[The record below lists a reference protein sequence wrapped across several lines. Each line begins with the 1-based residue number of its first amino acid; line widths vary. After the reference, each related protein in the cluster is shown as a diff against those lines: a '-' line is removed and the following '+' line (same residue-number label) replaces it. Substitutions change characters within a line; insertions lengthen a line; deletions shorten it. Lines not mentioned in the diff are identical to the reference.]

1 MSNKLWT
8 TITTIAVLILT
19 LAACQTPLK
28 SIALNQ
34 NAEEQPITLVPD
46 ILDSD
51 GDGVNSQSADFDLK
65 QLS

>member
-1 MSNKLWT
+1 ML
-8 TITTIAVLILT
+8 LILFGVLT
-19 LAACQTPLK
+19 LAGCQTPLK

-34 NAEEQPITLVPD
+34 NTEEQPITLVPD

-51 GDGVNSQSADFDLK
+51 GDGVNSQSGDFNLK